1 MYIFSF
7 LLPCSNFKG
16 SASYIKSFVRKGQAL
31 LALRRNREAV
41 ITFEKGLSH
50 DPFNLDLKLGLEKA
64 NQGVLQDLVEGKGHE
79 HRSITYPEP
88 AQRITYHSYSA
99 PLHKVRTEDMLPVKL
114 LTPFQ
119 AENDHNIK
127 DTYNYMT
134 VQADIRMP
142 TRQLTALEDP
152 YFNSAWRRAVEGAVK
167 EIEATETDCRVLNL
181 GSGAGVQAV
190 TALNVG
196 ARHVTATERWLYL
209 ALATKETLTENDI
222 KEERYS
228 VIYKRPTDLKIKEDV
243 AVCCNLLIANILD
256 EGLLTS
262 GIIPAVRHALG
273 SLTTHEAIVM
283 PASATVYM
291 QAVEVRTTDVCG
303 LDMSAA
309 NLYRWHPSYA
319 TGPPLDQSKIKTLS
333 EPVPIWYFDF
343 KSPPESSD
351 VKNVDVEFTKEG
363 RFNAVMYWYDL
374 HLWGDVHINSGPE
387 VAKSTTTAA
396 ASAKSDVAGRKRYLQ
411 PALQYIA
418 GELRVGPGHIM
429 PVIASHNTVGMRFD
443 IETAEY
449 LHLMKPDASFPHR
462 HFNMLADQGKGT
474 DFSLLLAPVYELGI
488 LLKTI

>member
-1 MYIFSF
+1 M
-7 LLPCSNFKG
+7 
-16 SASYIKSFVRKGQAL
+16 
-31 LALRRNREAV
+31 
-41 ITFEKGLSH
+41 
-50 DPFNLDLKLGLEKA
+50 
-64 NQGVLQDLVEGKGHE
+64 
-79 HRSITYPEP
+79 
-88 AQRITYHSYSA
+88 
-99 PLHKVRTEDMLPVKL
+99 KL

-142 TRQLTALEDP
+142 TRQFRALQDP

-167 EIEATETDCRVLNL
+167 EIEDTETDCRVLNL

-190 TALNVG
+190 ISLKAG
-196 ARHVTATERWLYL
+196 ARHVTAAERWLYL
-209 ALATKETLTENDI
+209 ALATKETLTENEME
-222 KEERYS
+222 EERYS
-228 VIYKRPTDLKIKEDV
+228 VIYKRPTDLKIKDDV

-273 SLTTHEAIVM
+273 SLTTHKATVL

-291 QAVEVRTTDVCG
+291 QAVELRTTDVCG

-319 TGPPLDQSKIKTLS
+319 TGSPLDYSKIKILS
-333 EPVPIWYFDF
+333 EPVSVWYFDF

-351 VKNVDVEFTKEG
+351 VKNVDVEFIKEG

-374 HLWGDVHINSGPE
+374 HLWGDVHICTGPE
-387 VAKSTTTAA
+387 VAKSTATTTTTTETMTTNVVAA
-396 ASAKSDVAGRKRYLQ
+396 GTENDIPGGQRYLQ

-418 GELRVGPGHIM
+418 GELRVEAGHIM

-462 HFNMLADQGKGT
+462 HFNMLADKGK
-474 DFSLLLAPVYELGI
+474 
-488 LLKTI
+488 